1 MKRVLYRVQLKVTVQ
16 IVQQQSAVPNKDIT
30 GYSSRSGQ
38 IVQQP
43 SAVPVNDITVMRVQQ
58 FQLVTEGVQ
67 KPSVVPCDESTA
79 IPVSNGGCTEAIC
92 CAL

>member
-1 MKRVLYRVQLKVTVQ
+1 M
-16 IVQQQSAVPNKDIT
+16 PNKDIT
-30 GYSSRSGQ
+30 GYSSRSRQ

-43 SAVPVNDITVMRVQQ
+43 SAVPDNDITGAQ
-58 FQLVTEGVQ
+58 FQLVTDGVQ
-67 KPSVVPCDESTA
+67 EPSVVPCNESTA